1 MAEPWA
7 EYSVVLKIRKLLIFR
22 DAKNVKN
29 DEIAANWNVSATRTF
44 QPARQFREGRS
55 RVILPSDFGLSP
67 PNPPEL
73 RFCRLKTKPLAL
85 RRATVQLPANE
96 AF

>member
-55 RVILPSDFGLSP
+55 PSSATALSFQ
-67 PNPPEL
+67 L
-73 RFCRLKTKPLAL
+73 TLACRLPTPQNSGFAD
-85 RRATVQLPANE
+85 
-96 AF
+96 